1 MKIVNVE
8 FKKGGKPYMFLDNNI
23 ELAKGDNVIVN
34 TERGL
39 QFGKVT
45 SIDNNE
51 KEDNDHALVY
61 KVATEEDIKQNEKN
75 IKEATK
81 ACEKAQELAKE
92 YDLDMKFIDASYTF
106 DRKQLVFQFLA
117 DNRIDFRD
125 LAKSLAGIYKTRI
138 ELRQVGARDK
148 AKEISGLGQCGR
160 KLCCS
165 SFLNDLDSVGIAQ
178 VKNQNL
184 ALNPTKI
191 NGLCGRLLCCL
202 KYEDNLYTEYRKDLP
217 EVGDK
222 VKVEG
227 KDATVISI
235 DIPRQKYTVIT
246 EEDENKIE
254 VDVRK
259 EKEQE
264 KAKEKDN
271 RKDKSRK
278 DHNRYER
285 KKSNK

>member
-23 ELAKGDNVIVN
+23 EIEKDDYAIVN

-39 QFGKVT
+39 QFGKVV
-45 SIDNNE
+45 SVVENS
-51 KEDNDHALVY
+51 KQEDHSLVY
-61 KVATEEDIKQNEKN
+61 RKASKEDIKQNEKN
-75 IKEATK
+75 IKEAK
-81 ACEKAQELAKE
+81 EANIKAQELSDE
-92 YDLDMKFIDASYTF
+92 MGLDMKFIDASYTF
-106 DRKQLVFQFLA
+106 DKKQLVFQFLA
-117 DNRIDFRD
+117 DNRVDFRD

-148 AKEISGLGQCGR
+148 AKEISGIGQCGR

-202 KYEDNLYTEYRKDLP
+202 KFEDNLYTEYRKDLP

-222 VKVEG
+222 INRDEKEY
-227 KDATVISI
+227 TVISI
-235 DIPRQKYTVIT
+235 DIPRQTYTAID
-246 EEDENKIE
+246 EENNRID
-254 VDVRK
+254 VDVKK
-259 EKEQE
+259 EKEEQ
-264 KAKEKDN
+264 KN
-271 RKDKSRK
+271 RKDFRK
-278 DHNRYER
+278 NDR
-285 KKSNK
+285 KRNSK

>member
-1 MKIVNVE
+1 MKLVNVE
-8 FKKGGKPYMFLDNNI
+8 FKKGGKSYVFLDNNI
-23 ELAKGDNVIVN
+23 ELEKDDNVIVS

-39 QFGKVT
+39 QFGHVV
-45 SIDNNE
+45 SIENND
-51 KEDNDHALVY
+51 KNDNDHALVY
-61 KVATEEDIKQNEKN
+61 KVASKEDERQNEKN
-75 IKEATK
+75 IKEAEK

-106 DRKQLVFQFLA
+106 DRKQLIFQFLA

-202 KYEDNLYTEYRKDLP
+202 KFEDNLYTEYRKDLP

-227 KDATVISI
+227 KDTTVISI
-235 DIPRQKYTVIT
+235 DIPRQKYVVIT
-246 EEDENKIE
+246 DEDENKIE
-254 VDVRK
+254 VDVKKQK
-259 EKEQE
+259 EKEKEE
-264 KAKEKDN
+264 KRDN
-271 RKDKSRK
+271 YRKNN
-278 DHNRYER
+278 NRYDKR
-285 KKSNK
+285 KSNK

>member
-1 MKIVNVE
+1 MKV
-8 FKKGGKPYMFLDNNI
+8 L
-23 ELAKGDNVIVN
+23 
-34 TERGL
+34 
-39 QFGKVT
+39 
-45 SIDNNE
+45 
-51 KEDNDHALVY
+51 
-61 KVATEEDIKQNEKN
+61 KVATKDDIKQNETN
-75 IKEATK
+75 IRDA
-81 ACEKAQELAKE
+81 EKAIIKAEELVKKLNLE
-92 YDLDMKFIDASYTF
+92 MKLIDSYYTF

-117 DNRIDFRD
+117 DNRVDFRD

-148 AKEISGLGQCGR
+148 AKEISGIGQCGR

-222 VKVEG
+222 IK
-227 KDATVISI
+227 KDDKEYTVISL
-235 DIPRQKYTVIT
+235 DIPRQIYVAID
-246 EEDENKIE
+246 EENNKIE

-259 EKEQE
+259 EKEEQ
-264 KAKEKDN
+264 KN
-271 RKDKSRK
+271 RKDFRK
-278 DHNRYER
+278 NDR
-285 KKSNK
+285 KRNNK